1 MIEIIE
7 ARSPE
12 DYAAAKAIIQAYARW
27 VGIDLEF
34 QNFSHELAT
43 LTTMY
48 GPPHGAM
55 LLARDGDAVVGC
67 VGLRELESDIAEM
80 KRMFVP
86 PEYRGR
92 GIGRGLLETFIA
104 KARELGYKAVRL
116 DTVQRLDAAAAMYR
130 RHGFV
135 PIAPYCYNPDPTA
148 IFLELRL

>member
-1 MIEIIE
+1 
-7 ARSPE
+7 
-12 DYAAAKAIIQAYARW
+12 
-27 VGIDLEF
+27 
-34 QNFSHELAT
+34 
-43 LTTMY
+43 
-48 GPPHGAM
+48 M
-55 LLARDGDAVVGC
+55 LLARDGDTVVGC
-67 VGLRELESDIAEM
+67 VGLRELEADVAEM

-104 KARELGYKAVRL
+104 KARELGYQAIRL